1 MTNQKATIGNDVKNF
16 VLQEFLVGADPDE
29 LTETTPLIEGGI
41 LDSLGMIKMLT
52 FLEERYKVTLEADAA
67 QLATIKN
74 IVELV
79 AAKL

>member
-1 MTNQKATIGNDVKNF
+1 MTNRTASISKDVKNF
-16 VLQEFLVGADPDE
+16 VLQEFLVGADPNE

-67 QLATIKN
+67 QLATIKS

-79 AAKL
+79 ISKA